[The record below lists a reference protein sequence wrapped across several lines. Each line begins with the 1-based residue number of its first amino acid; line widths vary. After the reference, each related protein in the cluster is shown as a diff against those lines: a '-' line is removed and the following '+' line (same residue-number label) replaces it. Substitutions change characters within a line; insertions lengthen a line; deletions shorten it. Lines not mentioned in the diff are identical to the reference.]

1 MTDDVKYIQTQSFS
15 VKFPFKCSAL
25 SSNQLQMTKDRS
37 LEIIAT
43 SDDAILAK
51 LSAMQNGY
59 YEDPFLPYFAQGA
72 SSISSANLSES
83 IQSSSTLKDGSRGK
97 RIPRPQSSGLQHQ
110 PVIRRGTHARVCV
123 MDYSISAFLELT
135 KDCNETQV
143 VILGSG
149 KDTTYLRS
157 QCNLLHQKS
166 EVMRI
171 KGNTVWY
178 EIDHG
183 IVIQK
188 KLSLLQ
194 SCPLF
199 DFSYQSI
206 GNTYLNDGSFIIS
219 PKSIKTALGQDKH
232 HGILEPCHLVTYDL
246 RNSFHDLIDIL
257 IQRHGFKT
265 DVNTLFVMECV
276 QMYLSE
282 SDSRSILST
291 ITRLCEAPSL
301 VIFDPIIQNDQFG
314 QVMANNLVRA
324 GVADPNMSL
333 LNTRNLFSQI
343 NKLRQGGFQ
352 YVRGCDF
359 YDAYE
364 SVLTNADRK
373 KANSVEMLDE
383 VEEWILIMKHY
394 CLMAASGSS
403 IFRSNESISQ
413 LFCSAGISSPIGFS
427 DKKSVSE

>member
-1 MTDDVKYIQTQSFS
+1 MAKDSS
-15 VKFPFKCSAL
+15 V
-25 SSNQLQMTKDRS
+25 
-37 LEIIAT
+37 EIIGT
-43 SDDAILAK
+43 SDDAILTK
-51 LSAMQNGY
+51 LSAMQKGY
-59 YEDPFLPYFAQGA
+59 YEDPFLPYFSQGA
-72 SSISSANLSES
+72 SSISTKNVREPNELP
-83 IQSSSTLKDGSRGK
+83 SRSRDK
-97 RIPRPQSSGLQHQ
+97 AQRNVIRQQRSLDFQHQ

-135 KDCNETQV
+135 KDCSETQV

-166 EVMRI
+166 DLMRI
-171 KGNTVWY
+171 KGNTLWY

-199 DFSYQSI
+199 DFSYQSV
-206 GNTYLNDGSFIIS
+206 GSAPLNDASFIIS
-219 PKSIKTALGQDKH
+219 PKSIKTTLDQDTHNGKF
-232 HGILEPCHLVTYDL
+232 EPCHLVAYDL
-246 RNSFHDLIDIL
+246 QNPFDDLIDIL
-257 IQRHGFKT
+257 IKRHGFKR

-282 SDSRSILST
+282 SDSRYLLST

-301 VIFDPIIQNDQFG
+301 IIFDPIIQNDQFG
-314 QVMANNLVRA
+314 QVMVNNLLRA
-324 GVADPNMSL
+324 GVTNPNMSL
-333 LNTRNLFSQI
+333 LKTRSLACQMK
-343 NKLRQGGFQ
+343 KLREGGFQ

-364 SVLTNADRK
+364 SVLKNEDRR

-383 VEEWILIMKHY
+383 IEEWILIMKHY
-394 CLMAASGSS
+394 CLIAASGSS
-403 IFRSNESISQ
+403 TFLCNESMSQ
-413 LFCSAGISSPIGFS
+413 LFCSAGTSSPIGFL
-427 DKKSVSE
+427 DQKSVSE